1 MTIKYAIEWMN
12 ANVAASTNKTL
23 YVKTGLYEEQ
33 LPIVVG
39 ANTQVIGDGLRSAKV
54 APAAVIQLLQD

>member
-1 MTIKYAIEWMN
+1 MN
-12 ANVAASTNKTL
+12 ANVAANGTNKTL

-54 APAAVIQLLQD
+54 